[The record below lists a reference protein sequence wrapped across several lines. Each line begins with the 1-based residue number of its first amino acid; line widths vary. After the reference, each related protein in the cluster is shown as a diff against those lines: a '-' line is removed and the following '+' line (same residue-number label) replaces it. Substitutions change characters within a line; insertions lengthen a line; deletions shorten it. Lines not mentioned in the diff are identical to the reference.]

1 MLLLAAVPYQLHQV
15 GVPEL
20 PQEDHLCLHAR
31 TTKPHARAGSHQ
43 CQGTASIIFI
53 ATVLGTSPD
62 SIRPPAGCRNCHIA
76 QQT

>member
-1 MLLLAAVPYQLHQV
+1 VLVLAAVPDQLHQV

-20 PQEDHLCLHAR
+20 PQEDHLSLHKQNH
-31 TTKPHARAGSHQ
+31 THGSHQ
-43 CQGTASIIFI
+43 CQGTASIISI
-53 ATVLGTSPD
+53 TIITGSSPD

>member
-1 MLLLAAVPYQLHQV
+1 VLVLAAVPDQLHQV

-20 PQEDHLCLHAR
+20 PQEDHLCLHNKTTR
-31 TTKPHARAGSHQ
+31 TGHISVREQRPSFPSLLLGS
-43 CQGTASIIFI
+43 
-53 ATVLGTSPD
+53 SPD